1 MKRQTAE
8 SLVEAYRWLVELDNM
23 ELPDEALPKVVGLYD
38 AVRDFLVL
46 MLSDE
51 AGEEA
56 CAALD

>member
-23 ELPDEALPKVVGLYD
+23 ELPDEAIPKVVGLYD
-38 AVRDFLVL
+38 ALRDLLVL

-51 AGEEA
+51 AGEDE
-56 CAALD
+56 